1 MALAH
6 SKRTFVSLDGDDL
19 SAFTNTS
26 NFEKNSD
33 EHDVTTYGKDAHVVA
48 GGLLGGA
55 ATMGGFYDTTAS
67 TGPRAVI
74 EPLVGTVVEYIRQP
88 EGTGSGKP
96 QDKVD
101 VLVKKYTESSP
112 VADYVTWSL
121 DMTFSDVID
130 STAQAA

>member
-6 SKRTFVSLDGDDL
+6 SKRTFVSLDGDNL
-19 SAFTNTS
+19 STFTNTS

-33 EHDVTTYGKDAHVVA
+33 EHDVTTYGKDAHVLA
-48 GGLLGGA
+48 GGLLGGT

-88 EGTGSGKP
+88 EGAGTGKP

-112 VADYVTWSL
+112 VADYVTWSC
-121 DMTFSDVID
+121 DMSFSDVID
-130 STAQAA
+130 SAAQSA

>member
-6 SKRTFVSLDGDDL
+6 SKRTVVKLDGDDL

-26 NFEKNSD
+26 NFEKNGD

-48 GGLLGGA
+48 GGLLGGS
-55 ATMGGFYDTTAS
+55 ATMGGFYDTAVG
-67 TGPRAVI
+67 GPRAII
-74 EPLVGTVVEYIRQP
+74 EPLVGTVVEFIRQP
-88 EGTGSGKP
+88 EGTGSTKP

-101 VLVKKYTESSP
+101 VLVKKYTESNP
-112 VADYVTWSL
+112 VADYVTWSC

-130 STAQAA
+130 SAAQGA